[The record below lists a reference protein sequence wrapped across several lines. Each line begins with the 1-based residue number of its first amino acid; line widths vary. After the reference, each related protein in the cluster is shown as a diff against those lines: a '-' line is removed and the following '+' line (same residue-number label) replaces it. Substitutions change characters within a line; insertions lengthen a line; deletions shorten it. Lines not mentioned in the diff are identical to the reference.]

1 MLFGEVLLAKSRTDI
16 HQLFDVKA
24 AKYWSTHHVFDKET
38 DEREKILTSDF
49 IDLLIINCIVP
60 IKFMHARFMGNDKME
75 ELLDLMYELKPEKNT
90 IITGFKKLFKVENAL
105 QTQSLLQLKP
115 NYCDVNKCLS
125 CDIGVSLLRN

>member
-1 MLFGEVLLAKSRTDI
+1 
-16 HQLFDVKA
+16 
-24 AKYWSTHHVFDKET
+24 
-38 DEREKILTSDF
+38 
-49 IDLLIINCIVP
+49 
-60 IKFMHARFMGNDKME
+60 MHARFMGNDKME